1 MYART
6 TIIRGDK
13 KGIGEGMAFLRD
25 EAVPQMR
32 HMDGFVGISMLAD
45 GSSGRCIV
53 TSAWTDDDAMQQNAE
68 KMGTMRER
76 LVQSFHGD
84 PDVDEWEIAVVH
96 RVHPAGDGGHAHVAW
111 VRADDVDKLVDG
123 YKNTVLPELEQLEGF
138 SSVSLMVDRAGS
150 RMVSTV
156 TFESPECLQRSHAR
170 AHELG
175 DGLAAELGA
184 EVMDKAD
191 MDLLMAHLHVP
202 ETV

>member
-6 TIIRGDK
+6 TIIQGDK

-25 EAVPQMR
+25 EAVPQMK

-53 TSAWTDDDAMQQNAE
+53 TSAWTDDDAMQNNAE
-68 KMGTMRER
+68 KMGTMRDR
-76 LVQSFHGD
+76 LVQSFHAD
-84 PDVDEWEIAVVH
+84 PDVEEWEIAVVH

-123 YKNTVLPELEQLEGF
+123 YKNTVLSELEQLPGF
-138 SSVSLMVDRAGS
+138 SSVSLMVDRGGS
-150 RMVSTV
+150 RLVSTV
-156 TFESPECLQRSHAR
+156 TFASPEECKRNHAR

-175 DGLAAELGA
+175 DGLATELGA
-184 EVMDKAD
+184 EVTDTAD

>member
-25 EAVPQMR
+25 EAVPQMK

-53 TSAWTDDDAMQQNAE
+53 TSAWADDDAMQQHAAE
-68 KMGTMRER
+68 MGPMRDR

-96 RVHPAGDGGHAHVAW
+96 RVHPAGDGGHAHITW
-111 VRADDVDKLVDG
+111 TRGDDVDKLVDG
-123 YKNTVLPELEQLEGF
+123 YKNTLLPELEQLPGF
-138 SSVSLMVDRAGS
+138 SSVSLMVDRDGG

-156 TFESPECLQRSHAR
+156 TFASPEECQRNHAR

-184 EVMDKAD
+184 EVTDKAD

>member
-6 TIIRGDK
+6 TIIRGDHQ
-13 KGIGEGMAFLRD
+13 GIGDGMAYIRD
-25 EAVPQMR
+25 EAMPQMR
-32 HMDGFVGISMLAD
+32 FMDGFVGISMLAE

-53 TSAWTDDDAMQQNAE
+53 TSAWADENTMNSHAE
-68 KMGTMRER
+68 KMTKMRDR

-111 VRADDVDKLVDG
+111 VRADDVDKLVEA
-123 YKNTVLPELEQLEGF
+123 YKNTLLPELESLPGF
-138 SSVSLMVDRAGS
+138 SSVSLMVDRAGG
-150 RMVSTV
+150 RLVSTV
-156 TFESPECLQRSHAR
+156 TFESPEALKRAHAR

-184 EVMDKAD
+184 EVTDKAD

-202 ETV
+202 ETA

>member
-13 KGIGEGMAFLRD
+13 QGIGEGMAFLRD
-25 EAVPQMR
+25 EAVPQIK
-32 HMDGFVGISMLAD
+32 HMDGFVGISMLAE

-53 TSAWTDDDAMQQNAE
+53 TSAWDDDEAMQKNAA
-68 KMGTMRER
+68 KMTPMRDR

-84 PDVDEWEIAVVH
+84 PDVEEWEFAVVH
-96 RVHPAGDGGHAHVAW
+96 RVRPAGDGGHAHVAW
-111 VRADDVDKLVDG
+111 VRADDVGKLVDG
-123 YKNTVLPELEQLEGF
+123 YKNTLLAELEQLPGF
-138 SSVSLMVDRAGS
+138 SSVSLMVDRDGG

-156 TFESPECLQRSHAR
+156 TFASPEECRRNHGR

-175 DGLAAELGA
+175 DGLAPELGA
-184 EVMDKAD
+184 EVTDKAD